1 MLWETVVVFDI
12 PGLLLEQCSDFEGD
26 PMSFSD
32 LGLGSGTVAVLD
44 SLGFTTPTE
53 IQQKAI
59 PVILSGRD
67 LMASAE
73 TGSGKTAAYALP
85 SIQSI
90 KGSSEK
96 RPRILVL
103 VPTRELAIQVETQFQ
118 RFSNNSGLRT
128 VTIYGGTGYE
138 KQTRQLRRGVDVVI
152 ATPGRL
158 TDHMERENVKLS
170 NVQVLIMDEADRML
184 DMGFTPQV
192 RRIVDRVPE
201 KRQTLMFS
209 ATISASVEQ
218 TAAEFLI
225 EPVTVFV
232 NTKRFEPTSIE
243 QRMVHTSEVEKPDLL
258 LKLIKEDAH
267 STVLV
272 FARTRHRAAKIRK
285 KLCASEI
292 LAEEIHSD
300 ISQNQREKTLSRFRE
315 GLFSVLV
322 ATDVA
327 SRGLDV
333 PAINHVVN
341 YDLPD
346 SPADYVHRIG
356 RTGRAGRSGTATSF
370 VSADQI
376 RLMRNIERLTGHTL
390 GGKKTSAGS
399 GENRAGAE
407 REQNRKS
414 RDSRRSDRS
423 DRGFRSERNDRRDRS
438 NRNDRSDRGL
448 RVTSKT
454 GDKVVGVRSRQAE
467 KSPAKVFDG
476 LLDDVF
482 GLQLS

>member
-1 MLWETVVVFDI
+1 MLSEMLPVFDI
-12 PGLLLEQCSDFEGD
+12 LGVIAGQCTDFEGD
-26 PMSFSD
+26 PMSFSE

-170 NVQVLIMDEADRML
+170 NIQVLIMDEADRML

-192 RRIVDRVPE
+192 RRIVDHVPD

-209 ATISASVEQ
+209 ATISESVER
-218 TAAEFLI
+218 TAAEFLN
-225 EPVTVFV
+225 EPVSVFV
-232 NTKRFEPTSIE
+232 NTKRFEPTSID
-243 QRMVHTSEVEKPDLL
+243 QRMVHTSEIEKADLL
-258 LKLIKEDAH
+258 LKLIKEEAH

-272 FARTRHRAAKIRK
+272 FARTRHRASKIRK

-356 RTGRAGRSGTATSF
+356 RTGRAGRSGVATSF
-370 VSADQI
+370 VSNDQI
-376 RLMRNIERLTGHTL
+376 RLMRNIERLTGHDL
-390 GGKKTSAGS
+390 SGKKTTAGAGERKFGS
-399 GENRAGAE
+399 GNQKG
-407 REQNRKS
+407 KS
-414 RDSRRSDRS
+414 RDAGRRNRNERSKPVTMVREKSVKSLSRRS
-423 DRGFRSERNDRRDRS
+423 EEP
-438 NRNDRSDRGL
+438 
-448 RVTSKT
+448 RVT
-454 GDKVVGVRSRQAE
+454 
-467 KSPAKVFDG
+467 VFDG
-476 LLDDVF
+476 LLDDSF
-482 GLQLS
+482 ELKLS